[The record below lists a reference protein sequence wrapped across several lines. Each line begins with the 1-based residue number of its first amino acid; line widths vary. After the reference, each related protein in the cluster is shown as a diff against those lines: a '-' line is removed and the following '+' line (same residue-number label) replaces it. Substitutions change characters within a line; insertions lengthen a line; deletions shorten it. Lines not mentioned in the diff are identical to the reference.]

1 MSQAIV
7 IIIFGRLGALI
18 VKRRINL
25 DENET
30 KYGKK
35 IVENIGIWS
44 LVWACCGYNLGLE
57 KKRRLALYVLECLNM
72 LHVA

>member
-1 MSQAIV
+1 LSQAIV

-44 LVWACCGYNLGLE
+44 LV
-57 KKRRLALYVLECLNM
+57 
-72 LHVA
+72 